1 MGKKKE
7 IGPYPPVEPI
17 SEIAKYLINQVS
29 TNNYINSERK
39 CIYLANFGLATQIFN
54 FFYKIIC
61 APILSNCETM
71 CYEIRFYL
79 YEI

>member
-1 MGKKKE
+1 MLFWFENRTGKLWIGLNRWDMGKKKE

-39 CIYLANFGLATQIFN
+39 CIYLANFGLSNDLFQIF
-54 FFYKIIC
+54 
-61 APILSNCETM
+61 
-71 CYEIRFYL
+71 
-79 YEI
+79 